1 MTNQRYARNGSNGKA
16 GRSTPHS
23 TSSESVNESLSS
35 SDEQYD
41 GRDSPVPREDEEVAR
56 TVTAETASHLA
67 RAAVNALATSS
78 SEDSF
83 CGASSNGRTTHTPDN
98 NYAPYFSAIPHLIE
112 ARSGA
117 GAGCLRVDGKHHLIL
132 VGGYA
137 RKGCLVSVEVHTRS
151 ELFSDP
157 TPTDN
162 PQFPY
167 YSLDAAILGPRLSKP
182 RGRLALAHSFCSTS
196 DGLLD
201 VLYVCG
207 GSNGSVDLNTTERLT
222 SSALS
227 DWLAK
232 HAERATEVVA
242 NSSLRNSVTTTNSGC
257 VHEGAVWQPIARM
270 NQARSSPAA
279 TGLDDLTAGTL
290 VSSTK
295 GSVLVAGGLAGAVA
309 LSSVE
314 AYIPERDQW
323 IQLPD
328 MCTSR
333 YEAACATLGSK
344 NLVLVVGG
352 DGSSFRRHDN
362 NNDALVEA
370 LDPRCSNWIPLPS
383 FNPGGHGKL
392 RGAALVQRPAT
403 EGGLLLIAGF
413 NGQDTLNRT
422 WLFDP
427 TAWQWLPGPFLST
440 ARTNPC
446 AITWPDRSATLVLG
460 GFNGTASAT
469 GFLDS
474 VEIISRV

>member
-1 MTNQRYARNGSNGKA
+1 
-16 GRSTPHS
+16 
-23 TSSESVNESLSS
+23 
-35 SDEQYD
+35 
-41 GRDSPVPREDEEVAR
+41 VAR

-67 RAAVNALATSS
+67 RAAVNVLATSS

-98 NYAPYFSAIPHLIE
+98 NYAPCFPVLPRLIE

-117 GAGCLRVDGKHHLIL
+117 GAGCLCVDGKHHLIL

-151 ELFSDP
+151 GSSSDP
-157 TPTDN
+157 AVTDN

-167 YSLDAAILGPRLSKP
+167 YSLDAAMPGPRLSKP
-182 RGRLALAHSFCSTS
+182 RGRLALAHSFCSTT

-207 GSNGSVDLNTTERLT
+207 GSNGSVDLNTAERLT

-227 DWLAK
+227 DWLAE
-232 HAERATEVVA
+232 HAERVTEVVP
-242 NSSLRNSVTTTNSGC
+242 NSSLRNSSTTINSGC
-257 VHEGAVWQPIARM
+257 HQQAAVWQPIARM

-290 VSSTK
+290 VTSTR
-295 GSVLVAGGLAGAVA
+295 GSMLVAGGLAGAVA

-392 RGAALVQRPAT
+392 RGAALVHRPAT
-403 EGGLLLIAGF
+403 EDGLLLIAGF

-446 AITWPDRSATLVLG
+446 AITWPDRSATFVLG

-474 VEIISRV
+474 IEMISYV